1 MKKGVSWGASTV
13 IEVPTEKLIRTKRF
27 PDFSC
32 AAVSLTNFHKLP
44 ISTVNMIKK
53 RMKLINIQPRTIP
66 SATSDILLLVD
77 MNIENNNISKI
88 VECYDVRDRCHM
100 TTLSD
105 EQMAYF
111 TEDIDGDVNMPSGKI
126 YCINKK

>member
-1 MKKGVSWGASTV
+1 MKKGVSWGTSTV
-13 IEVPTEKLIRTKRF
+13 IEVPTEKRTRTKRF

-32 AAVSLTNFHKLP
+32 AAVSLTNFYNLP

-53 RMKLINIQPRTIP
+53 RMKLLNIQPRTIP
-66 SATSDILLLVD
+66 NATSDILLLVD
-77 MNIENNNISKI
+77 IDIEDNNIRKI

-111 TEDIDGDVNMPSGKI
+111 IDDVDGDVSMPSGKK
-126 YCINKK
+126 YCIPTK